1 MAEPRVTVL
10 MPTWN
15 AGPFIRA
22 AVDSVLAQTIDDWR
36 LIVVDDQ
43 SSDGTPDVV
52 AEYDD
57 PRVRLVRLPENLG
70 QTGALNHGLGL
81 VETPW
86 VARLDQDDVS
96 LPSRL
101 ERQLGYVARHPATT
115 LVGSWADFVDEHDR
129 KLGSFRPAS
138 EAAEVRR
145 QLYARSLPIAHSTA
159 LMRTD
164 AVRDA
169 GGYATD
175 FSIAQDFELWSR
187 LAARGEV
194 ANVGDVLVL
203 LRHHSGQASGSYASN
218 LRQIREQL
226 RVMDRLPDLLGL
238 DDRERSLWAAR
249 RLRLTT
255 QMAYVGARAGER
267 GTARRAARDSAS
279 LVRHDPRAVAT
290 LAGTGARRAA
300 RLAADA
306 YGRARLRYRR
316 PA

>member
-1 MAEPRVTVL
+1 VADPRVTVL

-22 AVDSVLAQTIDDWR
+22 AVDSVLAQTIEDWR
-36 LIVVDDQ
+36 LLVVDDQ

-52 AEYDD
+52 ASYDD
-57 PRVRLVRLPENLG
+57 PRVRLERLPRNLG

-81 VETPW
+81 IDTPW
-86 VARLDQDDVS
+86 VARLDQDDVAM
-96 LPSRL
+96 PARL
-101 ERQLGYVARHPATT
+101 ERQLAYVAGRPATT

-129 KLGSFRPAS
+129 KLGSFRPATD
-138 EAAEVRR
+138 AAEVRR

-159 LMRTD
+159 MMRTD
-164 AVRDA
+164 AVHDL

-175 FSIAQDFELWSR
+175 FSIAQDYELWSR

-194 ANVGDVLVL
+194 ANVGEVLVL

-226 RVMDRLPDLLGL
+226 RVMDRLPELLGL
-238 DDRERSLWAAR
+238 EDRERSLWAAR

-255 QMAYVGARAGER
+255 QLAYVGMRAGER
-267 GTARRAARDSAS
+267 DLARGGFRESAA
-279 LVRHDPRAVAT
+279 LVRREPRVAVT
-290 LAGTGARRAA
+290 LARTGAERAA
-300 RLAADA
+300 RLTADA
-306 YGRARLRYRR
+306 VGRARLRYRR